1 MSPTHKALVWLHGEV
16 KTPPF
21 AKQARIEAGYLLR
34 RLQRGDSLGM
44 PHCRPMPTIG
54 SRCLELRITDEA
66 RIWRIILRIDADAL
80 IILEVFDKTTNK
92 TPKSVIDNCKRRLRG
107 YDAVA

>member
-1 MSPTHKALVWLHGEV
+1 MFPTHKPLVWLRGEV

-34 RLQRGDSLGM
+34 LLQRGDSLGM

-54 SRCLELRITDEA
+54 ARCRELRITDENK
-66 RIWRIILRIDADAL
+66 IWRIILRIDADAI
-80 IILEVFDKTTNK
+80 IILEVFNKTTNK
-92 TPKSVIDNCKRRLRG
+92 TPNSVIESCRRRLRA